1 MTIPARTET
10 IKKTLPGGGKGQTYG
25 HLGVGQSI
33 YAQTLT
39 PTTTIGARLKVGNR
53 TFHYARTEGGVTAGK
68 MAVYACDTDA
78 EAPVTVA
85 HPITTTELTI
95 TAASTIVKDQ
105 YAEGMLIVHQGTGLG
120 DQYVIKS
127 HPGIASSSTGVIT
140 IYEPGLLTA
149 WVIANT
155 DITLWANPYMG
166 VAQSSS
172 TASAGAGVP
181 LIDTTDQYYFW
192 LQTWGPAGALIKD
205 AGTSG
210 TDDAETALG
219 VNTAGDLYKQTAGQF
234 QCAHIL
240 EVASDVV
247 GTNADF
253 GYVFLTCDP

>member
-53 TFHYARTEGGVTAGK
+53 TFHYSRTEGGVTAGK

-120 DQYVIKS
+120 DQYVVKS
-127 HPGIASSSTGVIT
+127 NAAIASSATGVVT

-166 VAQSSS
+166 VAQS
-172 TASAGAGVP
+172 TATTSVGAGVP
-181 LIDTTDQYYFW
+181 LIDITDQYYFW
-192 LQTWGPAGALIKD
+192 LQTWGPAGVLIKESD
-205 AGTSG
+205 TSG
-210 TDDAETALG
+210 TDTGEQAMS
-219 VNTAGDLYKQTAGQF
+219 VNTAGDLYPQIAGHVQS
-234 QCAHIL
+234 AHIL
-240 EVASDVV
+240 EVSSDMV
-247 GTNADF
+247 GTDADF